1 MSQSGR
7 NLVICSDGT
16 GNSGR
21 GTVGT
26 NVWRI
31 RQAVQAFDQ
40 HHGEVEQH
48 IIYQDGVGTQA
59 FKPLKILGLAF
70 SYGVTQDLE
79 YLYERLML
87 QYQEGDRIFLFG
99 FSRGAF
105 TIRTLGYILYLC
117 GLADP
122 FDEHGQRRSAEE
134 IRQIAKDA
142 VITYKM
148 RHLGYHVTFR
158 EKYGRTLKE
167 PQRPAWGPKANQQ
180 LPAEETKGRVRIEF
194 VGVWDTVSSV
204 GLPFHNFT
212 QAFLSFWRGITTFW
226 MFRWAKLSLLNFRR
240 PTNRFWTRWEDD
252 LHPYIANAYH
262 ALSLDD
268 ERDTFY
274 PMLWLENL
282 PVRGAPV
289 AGCRT
294 HSVIAR
300 RMSSIL
306 RTVTSRQVSAI
317 SKKDPGDGVPGLNV
331 EQVWFAGMHSDV
343 GGGYDKDHLAHV
355 SLMWM
360 IAHARRCGLKF
371 SEDLTKEYA
380 ERVDALGKMHD
391 SRSGPALLYRYNPR
405 DVEWFS
411 HDVGISGQAGD
422 RPLIHDSVFCRIADS
437 SQAYAP
443 RHIPFAERYEVI
455 RTPKIEG
462 DPKELPANSPR
473 LSWDPE
479 APAADR
485 TPELNWKLQNELK
498 ATARGSEDQS
508 SGMDRL
514 TAAVRS
520 VLRVASILLFGV
532 FWIVNLIF
540 AKVVGRFGKEENQQT
555 QYLDAR
561 QYADETIHLYVVLR
575 RAAARWIVYVILIFI
590 GLALSTHLLDGCAE
604 LDNGMWGSLGTL
616 HRNWYAGGLLP
627 WKEWSDLVPVLRLST
642 VLCILFFLFLAS
654 SVVGMMR
661 LKRRDTSRK
670 PFQSVSF
677 LGQLWPVF
685 APFATAIAIFAG
697 ALVLRPLAHSLV
709 DTFAPGPVSKMIDA
723 LMKSGVAFGI
733 MCAAVFGVFWFNGHY
748 RRRIENWAR
757 YAWDSQVYG
766 AAARPEAFEIW
777 PRSLVEALFSERRLT
792 IGRYIGRFAT
802 KTFFPLL
809 SMSLLGLAV
818 AALLWIPMAEVL
830 IGASLQW
837 VDRRVVEPAA
847 LVTQTAVDDAADQQA
862 GVSETISWDA
872 NRTLNTRR
880 RVVEGRHYVIR
891 VKIEMGLSDGVVPGN
906 LHGIDLTQQTAA
918 EVESAPEKEELQED
932 GPQQPSKKEKPTLA
946 EINRGKE
953 WMSRVSALKRLPSED
968 YFQLCAA
975 VGSPVA
981 ASQFPILPD
990 VPFTAPASGE
1000 LFLFLNDVPGFY
1012 VNNRGR
1018 LQVQIETVR
1027 LPR

>member
-40 HHGEVEQH
+40 QHGEIEQH

-122 FDEHGQRRSAEE
+122 FDEHGQRRSAEG

-142 VITYKM
+142 VIAYKM
-148 RHLGYHVTFR
+148 RHLGYHVKFR
-158 EKYGRTLKE
+158 EKYGRSLEE
-167 PQRPAWGPKANQQ
+167 PHQPAWGPKANQQ
-180 LPAEETKGRVRIEF
+180 LSAEETKGRVRIEF

-212 QAFLSFWRGITTFW
+212 QAFLSFWRGITTFCI
-226 MFRWAKLSLLNFRR
+226 FRWAKLSLLNFRR

-282 PVRGAPV
+282 PVRGEV
-289 AGCRT
+289 EAGCRT

-306 RTVTSRQVSAI
+306 RTVTSRHVSAI
-317 SKKDPGDGVPGLNV
+317 SKKDPGDGMPGLNV

-371 SEDLTKEYA
+371 SEDLTNEYA

-391 SRSGPALLYRYNPR
+391 SRSGPAILYRYNPR

-411 HDVGISGQAGD
+411 HDVGISAQAGD

-443 RHIPFAERYEVI
+443 RHIPFAERYDVI

-462 DPKELPANSPR
+462 DPAELPATSPR
-473 LSWDPE
+473 LSWDPDV
-479 APAADR
+479 PAADR

-498 ATARGSEDQS
+498 ATVRGSEDQS

-575 RAAARWIVYVILIFI
+575 RAAARWIVYVILIFV
-590 GLALSTHLLDGCAE
+590 GLALSPFLQECFVEADVKIWNHVGE
-604 LDNGMWGSLGTL
+604 F
-616 HRNWYAGGLLP
+616 HRNWYADSWLP
-627 WKEWSDLVPVLRLST
+627 SHTWSKLVPLLRLST
-642 VLCILFFLFLAS
+642 VLCVLLVLFLAS

-661 LKRRDTSRK
+661 LKRRDTSQQPFKAISK
-670 PFQSVSF
+670 P
-677 LGQLWPVF
+677 GQLWPVV
-685 APFATAIAIFAG
+685 APFLTAIAILSG

-709 DTFAPGPVSKMIDA
+709 DTLVPGPVSKMIDP
-723 LMKSGVAFGI
+723 LMKSGVAFAT
-733 MCAAVFGVFWFNGHY
+733 MCAAVYGVFWFNGHY

-766 AAARPEAFEIW
+766 SAARPEAFEIW

-818 AALLWIPMAEVL
+818 AAVLWIPIAEVF

-837 VDRRVVEPAA
+837 AEPAVVEPDVSA
-847 LVTQTAVDDAADQQA
+847 TQNAADDLGNPLA
-862 GVSETISWDA
+862 ATPVTILWDV

-880 RVVEGRHYVIR
+880 NVVAGRHYVIR
-891 VKIEMGLSDGVVPGN
+891 TNQLAHLCDGDVPGR
-906 LHGIDLTQQTAA
+906 LDGISLSPQLVTDDMT
-918 EVESAPEKEELQED
+918 ELQKRTVQD
-932 GPQQPSKKEKPTLA
+932 TNLS
-946 EINRGKE
+946 RE
-953 WMSRVSALKRLPSED
+953 WMSRVSALKRLPSEG
-968 YFQLCAA
+968 YFQLCGA

-981 ASQFPILPD
+981 ANQFPILPD

-1018 LQVQIETVR
+1018 LQVQIEPVR

>member
-1 MSQSGR
+1 
-7 NLVICSDGT
+7 
-16 GNSGR
+16 
-21 GTVGT
+21 
-26 NVWRI
+26 
-31 RQAVQAFDQ
+31 
-40 HHGEVEQH
+40 
-48 IIYQDGVGTQA
+48 
-59 FKPLKILGLAF
+59 
-70 SYGVTQDLE
+70 
-79 YLYERLML
+79 
-87 QYQEGDRIFLFG
+87 
-99 FSRGAF
+99 
-105 TIRTLGYILYLC
+105 LC

-122 FDEHGQRRSAEE
+122 FEKEKPRQRRSAEE

-142 VITYKM
+142 VIAYKM
-148 RHLGYHVTFR
+148 RHLGYHVKFR
-158 EKYGRTLKE
+158 EKYGRELKE
-167 PQRPAWGPKANQQ
+167 PHQPVWGPDANQQ
-180 LPAEETKGRVRIEF
+180 QPAEETKGRVRIEF

-212 QAFLSFWRGITTFW
+212 QAFLSFWRGITTFC

-282 PVRGAPV
+282 PVRGEPE

-294 HSVIAR
+294 RNVIAR
-300 RMSSIL
+300 RMSSIW
-306 RTVTSRQVSAI
+306 RTVTSRSVAAV
-317 SKKDPGDGVPGLNV
+317 SKKDPGDGIPGLNV

-391 SRSGPALLYRYNPR
+391 SRSGLAILYRYNPR

-422 RPLIHDSVFCRIADS
+422 RPLIHDSVFCRIEDS

-443 RHIPFAERYEVI
+443 RQIPFAERYDVI

-462 DPKELPANSPR
+462 DPTELPATSPR
-473 LSWDPE
+473 LSWDPD

-485 TPELNWKLQNELK
+485 TPELNWKLQNERK

-532 FWIVNLIF
+532 FWILNLIF
-540 AKVVGRFGKEENQQT
+540 TKIVRRFGKEENPQP
-555 QYLDAR
+555 QYLNAR

-575 RAAARWIVYVILIFI
+575 RAAARWIVYVILIFV
-590 GLALSTHLLDGCAE
+590 GLALSTHLLDAFARADVWIWNHVG
-604 LDNGMWGSLGTL
+604 DL

-627 WKEWSDLVPVLRLST
+627 WKEWSDLVPLLRLST
-642 VLCILFFLFLAS
+642 VLCILFVLFLAS
-654 SVVGMMR
+654 SVIGMLR
-661 LKRRDTSRK
+661 LKRRDTRRK
-670 PFQSVSF
+670 PFQSLSF

-709 DTFAPGPVSKMIDA
+709 DTFAPGPVSKMIDP
-723 LMKSGVAFGI
+723 LMKSGVAFGT
-733 MCAAVFGVFWFNGHY
+733 MCAAVYGVFWFNGHY

-766 AAARPEAFEIW
+766 SAARPEAFEIW

-818 AALLWIPMAEVL
+818 AAVLWIPIAEVFT
-830 IGASLQW
+830 GASLQW
-837 VDRRVVEPAA
+837 AEPAVSD
-847 LVTQTAVDDAADQQA
+847 LRESGPQTSPEGSTQQTARTTQPI
-862 GVSETISWDA
+862 TWNA
-872 NRTLNTRR
+872 NRTLDAHYD
-880 RVVEGRHYVIR
+880 VVTGRHYAVR
-891 VKIEMGLSDGVVPGN
+891 LKITKGLKDGVVPI
-906 LHGIDLTQQTAA
+906 HRYDLYLT
-918 EVESAPEKEELQED
+918 EKARADLLEEQET
-932 GPQQPSKKEKPTLA
+932 GKPTLKQ
-946 EINRGKE
+946 INRGKK
-953 WMSRVSALKRLPSED
+953 WMMRSSALKRLPSEE
-968 YFQLCAA
+968 YFQLCGV

-981 ASQFPILPD
+981 LNQFPIRPD
-990 VPFTAPASGE
+990 VPFTAPASGR

-1012 VNNRGR
+1012 ANNDGR
-1018 LQVQIETVR
+1018 LEVQIEEISAGR
-1027 LPR
+1027 